1 MNFCN
6 VRNSSG
12 GSTEQM
18 ENQLPLMPS
27 PVILLQ
33 IFIVEGFFHVCL
45 VKLLWL
51 GKREGEGERLHFR
64 YLQVCQRA
72 VSQVYQEVKSCRLPR
87 HNCHNQN
94 LWKWD
99 HGDKEPPQPE
109 NGIYHRTIKK
119 EGKVLICWNGARRR
133 GRRGEHVKEPQR
145 TFMEWGSK
153 KRRMWGKMQVKHMPL
168 TVYFRST
175 YTRNLQVTYY

>member
-64 YLQVCQRA
+64 YLQVCQQYLR
-72 VSQVYQEVKSCRLPR
+72 S
-87 HNCHNQN
+87 
-94 LWKWD
+94 
-99 HGDKEPPQPE
+99 
-109 NGIYHRTIKK
+109 IKK
-119 EGKVLICWNGARRR
+119 SKVADCPGITVTTKTFGNETTGIRSLHSRKMAYTTGLSKRKGK
-133 GRRGEHVKEPQR
+133 
-145 TFMEWGSK
+145 F
-153 KRRMWGKMQVKHMPL
+153 
-168 TVYFRST
+168 
-175 YTRNLQVTYY
+175 